1 MPLEMLRELATQV
14 LPVRITDPEQLEKLR
29 RLREGGDII
38 VLLPIGYEVEPHAT
52 VLLITAHGWR
62 RLRGHQ
68 CPPA

>member
-1 MPLEMLRELATQV
+1 MPLEMLRELATRV
-14 LPVRITDPEQLEKLR
+14 LPVRITDSEQIDKLR
-29 RLREGGDII
+29 QLRDLGDII
-38 VLLPIGYEVEPHAT
+38 VLLPIGYEMVAYAS